1 MSKSDFTISIEDRTM
16 HFHLGRL
23 EMAITLME
31 RELKSLREI
40 HRDMTELAKQETL
53 KNIRHET
60 IRQD

>member
-1 MSKSDFTISIEDRTM
+1 MSKSDFTISIEHRSI

-31 RELKSLREI
+31 RELKSLKEI
-40 HRDMTELAKQETL
+40 HEDMTELAKQETL

-60 IRQD
+60 ENG